1 MKKHDFRSTVQDV
14 NQQISINIDETR
26 SIFLNIVQA
35 LKFQRKKKK
44 EKMNRKMGTKKL
56 LINFAKS

>member
-1 MKKHDFRSTVQDV
+1 MKKHYFRSTMQDV

>member
-35 LKFQRKKKK
+35 LKFQRKKK
-44 EKMNRKMGTKKL
+44 RK
-56 LINFAKS
+56 NE